1 MGHGTWNKDMGQEK
15 EYIARGLES
24 QPDTVCSL
32 IIFSYQ
38 PPKEEGR
45 LG

>member
-1 MGHGTWNKDMGQEK
+1 MIYLAQGQ
-15 EYIARGLES
+15 ES

-32 IIFSYQ
+32 EILSSK

>member
-1 MGHGTWNKDMGQEK
+1 MGVGNRRNKDMGEENIWHK
-15 EYIARGLES
+15 GRKG

-32 IIFSYQ
+32 VIFSSQ

>member
-1 MGHGTWNKDMGQEK
+1 MARGQE
-15 EYIARGLES
+15 I
-24 QPDTVCSL
+24 QPDTVCRL
-32 IIFSYQ
+32 VIFFSK